1 MIHILKT
8 FIELVCKYMVN
19 VIIRTDRASNA
30 EISSEISV
38 DVEVA
43 MAHIE
48 AAANMFWR
56 VLFPNPKKEKR

>member
-1 MIHILKT
+1 
-8 FIELVCKYMVN
+8 MVN

-30 EISSEISV
+30 KISSEISV